1 MPAANLTHTSH
12 TSHTPHMV
20 LRLHAVT
27 LLWRKL
33 KAASSAAIQEAALR
47 LAMLPQLREL
57 HLLDA
62 VVLSGEDA
70 PEALLRLQVLT
81 SVHLE
86 QLLCSVD
93 GPAASPS

>member
-27 LLWRKL
+27 LLWRNL
-33 KAASSAAIQEAALR
+33 KAAFSAAIQEAALR

-62 VVLSGEDA
+62 VVLSREDA